1 MDVTVK
7 ASSLSGTVRAP
18 ASKSI
23 AQRLLI
29 LSAFANVPTFLALE
43 HASADIDA
51 TVRCLRTL
59 GARIQPVERRDSTG
73 LSARGL
79 RITPLPRDPSGRP
92 VALSDVNLDC
102 GESGATLR
110 FLIPVVCALPARARF
125 SGEGRLPTRPLAPL
139 TDELLRHG
147 AIIERK
153 SAKELPLVA
162 EGPLAGGR
170 YTIDGNVSSQ
180 FVSGILLASPLLPEG
195 LDLHV
200 QDPFESK
207 PYVRLTAEAL
217 ERFGVHV
224 LSDRLD
230 GEHGDSQ
237 SIGGAHFE
245 HATRF
250 IVGPHQH
257 ITSPGDID
265 VEGDW
270 SQAAFWLA
278 AGAIGADV
286 RVSNLNLSSVQ
297 GDRAILAAL
306 ALMGVRV
313 SREGGIC
320 QALGKG
326 LRGAAFD
333 LSDMPDLVCP
343 LAAVAALAE
352 GRTRFFGT
360 RRLRL
365 KESDRLESVRATI
378 CALGGKATLLGD
390 ELEIEGVDELSGG
403 VVDAA
408 KDHRIAMMAA
418 ICALRSSGRVTI
430 LGAECVNK
438 SYPTFFKV
446 LRALGGSVE
455 EA

>member
-1 MDVTVK
+1 MDVTIR
-7 ASSLSGTVRAP
+7 ATSLAGTVRAP

-29 LSAFANVPTFLALE
+29 LSALANAPTFLALE
-43 HASADIDA
+43 HASADIEA
-51 TVRCLRTL
+51 TIRCLRAL
-59 GARIQPVERRDSTG
+59 GARVQPVDRRDPSG
-73 LSARGL
+73 LSTRGL
-79 RITPLPRDPSGRP
+79 RVTPLPHDPSGRP
-92 VALSDVNLDC
+92 VALSDVSLDC

-110 FLIPVVCALPARARF
+110 FLVPVVCALSSHARF
-125 SGEGRLPTRPLAPL
+125 EGEGRLPERPLAPL

-147 AIIERK
+147 ATIERK
-153 SAKELPLVA
+153 SARELPLVV
-162 EGPLAGGR
+162 EGPLTGGR
-170 YTIDGNVSSQ
+170 YDIDGGVSSQ
-180 FVSGILLASPLLPEG
+180 FISGLLLASPLLPEG

-200 QDPFESK
+200 HDPFESK

-230 GEHGDSQ
+230 GGHGDAQ
-237 SIGGAHFE
+237 AIAGAHFE

-250 IVGPHQH
+250 IVEAHQRL
-257 ITSPGDID
+257 ISPGDLD

-278 AGAIGADV
+278 AGAIGAEV
-286 RVSNLNLSSVQ
+286 RVSNLNLTSVQ

-313 SREGGIC
+313 SREGGVC
-320 QALGKG
+320 EAQGKG

-352 GRTRFFGT
+352 GKTRFFGT

-365 KESDRLESVRATI
+365 KESDRLESVRA
-378 CALGGKATLLGD
+378 ALASLGGKATLLGD
-390 ELEIEGVDELSGG
+390 ELEIEGVPELSGG
-403 VVDAA
+403 TVDAA

-418 ICALRSSGRVTI
+418 ICALRAKEPVTI
-430 LGAECVNK
+430 LGAECVSK
-438 SYPTFFKV
+438 SYPTFFEV
-446 LRALGGSVE
+446 LRTLGAGVE

>member
-1 MDVTVK
+1 MDVTIRPI
-7 ASSLSGTVRAP
+7 SISGTVRAP

-29 LSAFANVPTFLALE
+29 LSAIANTPTFLAIE
-43 HASADIDA
+43 HASDDIAA
-51 TVRCLRTL
+51 TVRCLRAL
-59 GARIQPVERRDSTG
+59 GARIQPMERRDSSGT
-73 LSARGL
+73 STRGL
-79 RITPLPRDPSGRP
+79 RVTPLPHDPSGRP
-92 VALSDVNLDC
+92 VALSDVALNC
-102 GESGATLR
+102 NESGATLR

-125 SGEGRLPTRPLAPL
+125 SGEGRLPERPLAPL

-147 AIIERK
+147 ATIEHK

-162 EGPLAGGR
+162 EGPVRGGR
-170 YTIDGNVSSQ
+170 YSIDGSVSSQ
-180 FVSGILLASPLLPEG
+180 YISGLLLASPLLDEG

-200 QDPFESK
+200 LDPFESK

-237 SIGGAHFE
+237 AIRGAHFE

-250 IVGPHQH
+250 IVEGRQRLV
-257 ITSPGDID
+257 SPGDIEI
-265 VEGDW
+265 EGDW

-278 AGAIGADV
+278 AGAIGEDV

-297 GDRAILAAL
+297 GDRAILGAL

-320 QALGKG
+320 QATGKG

-352 GRTRFFGT
+352 GKTRFFGT

-365 KESDRLESVRATI
+365 KESDRLESVRNALT
-378 CALGGKATLLGD
+378 ALGGKATLLGD
-390 ELEIEGVDELSGG
+390 ELEIEGVCELSGG

-418 ICALRSSGRVTI
+418 VCALRAKGPVTI
-430 LGAECVNK
+430 LGAECVSK
-438 SYPTFFKV
+438 SYPTFFEE